1 MTEENKDDCVEM
13 FFVFSA
19 VGFWMMVLTL
29 IFDFFING

>member
-1 MTEENKDDCVEM
+1 MTEKEKTECVEA